1 MPQLK
6 HILVPLDGSL
16 PAESALVM
24 AKTLAQPFRS
34 EIVLL
39 QVLRIFTT
47 FRNGYQKLNLDWETE
62 AQGYAAYQEAEAYL
76 RAKQDELQA
85 QGFDVRPL
93 VCGARANKTISDVII
108 TQKADLIVMATHGR
122 GGLARWA
129 SGSIADEVVR
139 HSHCPVL
146 LVRRSEEEGSKH
158 EGKRVTVWRSWLKKN
173 SQFFDGFLPE
183 LRMRF

>member
-6 HILVPLDGSL
+6 RILVPLDGSL
-16 PAESALVM
+16 LSESALVM

-47 FRNGYQKLNLDWETE
+47 FRNGYQELNLDWETE
-62 AQGYAAYQEAEAYL
+62 AQGYAAYQKVEAYL
-76 RAKQDELQA
+76 QAKQDELQT

-93 VCGARANKTISDVII
+93 VCGARANETISDVII
-108 TQKADLIVMATHGR
+108 AQKADLIVMATHGR

-129 SGSIADEVVR
+129 SSSIADEVVR

-146 LVRRSEEEGSKH
+146 LVRRSEEEGSNH
-158 EGKRVTVWRSWLKKN
+158 EGKRVSVWRSWLKKN
-173 SQFFDGFLPE
+173 SQFFGGFLPE
-183 LRMRF
+183 LRMRL